1 MHAIKSRKHKRGKKT
16 SRRSYGKTILNIDY
30 LNIRG
35 MTSKIHEVNKH
46 LKYNNVGIFGLVETF
61 LKNNSRPPNLDTS
74 YCWVG
79 KTRQGSKEKGGIG
92 ICLKSHLPLLDE
104 NLLDSKSDLYERLWT
119 LTRINNVKTAIGVV
133 YFPNDGTN
141 KSHTDELMFQL
152 LDETSRLNAMGYE
165 ILLMGDFNGRC
176 VGVCEHTGK
185 NKLCSLPSYNGSR
198 LLQFIDASQMIVA
211 NTMNCCTGHF
221 TRILNNQRSAID
233 YVFLTKSLSE
243 NVSSV
248 VIDDSGRFDLHSD
261 HVLIRLTL
269 ICKPIVQKK
278 TQNEKCVW
286 KINDKNRL
294 DPLPEKT

>member
-1 MHAIKSRKHKRGKKT
+1 
-16 SRRSYGKTILNIDY
+16 
-30 LNIRG
+30 
-35 MTSKIHEVNKH
+35 
-46 LKYNNVGIFGLVETF
+46 
-61 LKNNSRPPNLDTS
+61 
-74 YCWVG
+74 
-79 KTRQGSKEKGGIG
+79 
-92 ICLKSHLPLLDE
+92 
-104 NLLDSKSDLYERLWT
+104 
-119 LTRINNVKTAIGVV
+119 
-133 YFPNDGTN
+133 
-141 KSHTDELMFQL
+141 MFQL
-152 LDETSRLNAMGYE
+152 LDDTSRLNAMGYE

-286 KINDKNRL
+286 KINDKTDWTL
-294 DPLPEKT
+294 FQKKT